1 MPGAY
6 LSQAGQWNLTF
17 TFPAG
22 MDFVPHLTLCP
33 PIGQTGFIAAWPH
46 TIGTT
51 TTELF
56 IATSEVPGGAQT
68 YSLYITIF

>member
-1 MPGAY
+1 MPGAF
-6 LSQAGQWNLTF
+6 LLQAGQWKLTLNY
-17 TFPAG
+17 PAG

-46 TIGTT
+46 TIGTP

-56 IATSEVPGGAQT
+56 IATSEVTGAPQT
-68 YSLYITIF
+68 YSFYIAIF